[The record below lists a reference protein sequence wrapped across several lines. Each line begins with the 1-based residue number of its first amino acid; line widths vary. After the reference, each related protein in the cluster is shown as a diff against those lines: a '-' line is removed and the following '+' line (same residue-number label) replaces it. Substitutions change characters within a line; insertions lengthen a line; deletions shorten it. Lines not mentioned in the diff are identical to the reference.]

1 MKTIT
6 ITIAFMLSLFI
17 TNQMIGQEDGK
28 HSELQKEIREAQIKR
43 INEALEIKKQEVVD
57 YEKKLLKDDVEA
69 INEQVELNAISESEG
84 ERLRMEK
91 AEQRAKNI
99 ENKIAII
106 DNQLLLIE
114 RNGPKGWEGED
125 PLKISQIELGL
136 GQLDD
141 DGNVLLG
148 IEVKTKKRD
157 GNNKH
162 TRRTQ
167 DQLVFSFGLNN
178 VIIDG
183 QSLDDSPYKV
193 GGSRFAELGYTW
205 TTRVFE
211 DSNWLRIKYGVSFQF
226 NGLKPVDNQYFVDT
240 GDQTVLETF
249 PIDLKKSKFRMDNLV
264 IPVHFEIGPSKKLEK
279 NDQTYFKQ
287 HNLFKL
293 GIGGYAGVNLGSR
306 QKLKFSEN
314 GEDINQKL
322 KSGYN
327 TNNFIYGVSGY
338 IGWDTISLYANY
350 DLNSIFKD
358 NPTAQNNVSLGLRW
372 DWD

>member
-338 IGWDTISLYANY
+338 IGWDTMSLYAKY